1 MRVLLIN
8 NHCISDPTAGVVRSL
23 RTLARWLVE
32 AGHPTRVLTT
42 ARFEAPVPFGIE
54 EHLASLGVP
63 LPKKFTRARPW
74 LDYHL
79 DGVPVRLLL
88 TRHND
93 EARPDVAE
101 AAQFSAEV
109 AQTLDAL
116 HPDRL
121 IACNAHPMIRR
132 GLELARQR
140 AIATVFAVRG
150 YGYYDRRYFA
160 AVDHA
165 FTCSAF
171 LSEHYRA
178 KIGLV
183 STPIAPPL
191 DWSQVTAPA
200 DNRKFLT
207 FVHPAP
213 HKGALPFLRLADML
227 GGRRPDIP
235 ILVVQSGRDAG
246 LLNSVPGIDF
256 KRYPQIM
263 AAPPTP
269 QPADYLALTRVLLA
283 PSVWAEPFGRV
294 AAEALVNGIPPVV
307 SDRGGLPEAVG
318 GDFAAGGAGFVR
330 PLPECVDGQPPRLP
344 SEEEMRPWFDTVC
357 SLWDDT
363 ALYRLAGE
371 RGRALAAARYSEAV
385 SRSAHLDWLQ
395 SLTPTCSLWSAR

>member
-1 MRVLLIN
+1 MSARTPDDVHPLFARHFAAADMPALLSLYEPDAVLL
-8 NHCISDPTAGVVRSL
+8 PQPGVVARGHAAIRDSL
-23 RTLARWLVE
+23 
-32 AGHPTRVLTT
+32 
-42 ARFEAPVPFGIE
+42 
-54 EHLASLGVP
+54 
-63 LPKKFTRARPW
+63 
-74 LDYHL
+74 
-79 DGVPVRLLL
+79 
-88 TRHND
+88 N
-93 EARPDVAE
+93 
-101 AAQFSAEV
+101 
-109 AQTLDAL
+109 
-116 HPDRL
+116 
-121 IACNAHPMIRR
+121 
-132 GLELARQR
+132 
-140 AIATVFAVRG
+140 
-150 YGYYDRRYFA
+150 
-160 AVDHA
+160 
-165 FTCSAF
+165 AF
-171 LSEHYRA
+171 LAMKGTFRIASS
-178 KIGLV
+178 KIV
-183 STPIAPPL
+183 QMVREAE
-191 DWSQVTAPA
+191 
-200 DNRKFLT
+200 R
-207 FVHPAP
+207 
-213 HKGALPFLRLADML
+213 HKAPFLRLADML